1 MEKNNTI
8 YNSFITSVCIYRYL
22 TIYIRVIKLS
32 FTLQSET
39 VLLLL
44 GTIPLISEMITI
56 QVDNNAALNAIK
68 ESLKK

>member
-1 MEKNNTI
+1 M
-8 YNSFITSVCIYRYL
+8 YVFIGIL
-22 TIYIRVIKLS
+22 LFILAVIKLS

-44 GTIPLISEMITI
+44 GTIPLISEMIII

-68 ESLKK
+68 KSLKK

>member
-22 TIYIRVIKLS
+22 TIYISVIKLS

>member
-1 MEKNNTI
+1 M
-8 YNSFITSVCIYRYL
+8 YVFIGIL
-22 TIYIRVIKLS
+22 LFILAVIKLS